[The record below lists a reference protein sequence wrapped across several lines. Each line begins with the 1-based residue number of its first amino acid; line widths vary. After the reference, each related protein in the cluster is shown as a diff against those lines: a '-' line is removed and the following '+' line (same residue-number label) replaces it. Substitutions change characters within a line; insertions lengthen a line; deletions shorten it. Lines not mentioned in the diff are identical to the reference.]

1 MTSGTWIGEPP
12 TPLQAVAIFWL
23 GTTGILIMG
32 LQPLLLGTLAQE
44 GRISS
49 VQLGQAATA
58 EMLLMGASCAA
69 AGARLPAERLRIIGI
84 AAALAYAVLNVLT
97 LQTSGNAVTLVRS
110 LAGIPGGVMIWMTV
124 ALITRSPTPARWTGI
139 YLTVQTLAQFL
150 LAAALTAWVVPR
162 YGANGGFTALAVLSV
177 VAAVVALAAPGRFE
191 PLANGTT
198 GSDLPS
204 ARGLIALGAV
214 FLFLVCVIGVF
225 IYTEPLSRQAGHDPA
240 VVGIAVSASLA
251 FQVLGGATATLLAGR
266 LRWLPT
272 VLVGSSL
279 LAGCLFVFAAMP
291 AATLFVLVCAVFG
304 FVWLFVLPFLVPMV
318 IEADPTRRAAV
329 LVGGAE
335 LLGASLGPLLAS
347 FVVTD
352 ADARGALAFG
362 AGALVL
368 SIAIVL
374 AVQRPP
380 RPANSTMAST

>member
-1 MTSGTWIGEPP
+1 MSSGTWIGEPP
-12 TPLQAVAIFWL
+12 TPLQAVAVFWL

-191 PLANGTT
+191 PLANDQILMTYGENNR
-198 GSDLPS
+198 DL
-204 ARGLIALGAV
+204 
-214 FLFLVCVIGVF
+214 
-225 IYTEPLSRQAGHDPA
+225 
-240 VVGIAVSASLA
+240 
-251 FQVLGGATATLLAGR
+251 VLDL
-266 LRWLPT
+266 LRWLGP
-272 VLVGSSL
+272 
-279 LAGCLFVFAAMP
+279 
-291 AATLFVLVCAVFG
+291 
-304 FVWLFVLPFLVPMV
+304 
-318 IEADPTRRAAV
+318 
-329 LVGGAE
+329 GAE
-335 LLGASLGPLLAS
+335 LIEPKAWRSSIRAELEQMLA
-347 FVVTD
+347 
-352 ADARGALAFG
+352 AYR
-362 AGALVL
+362 
-368 SIAIVL
+368 
-374 AVQRPP
+374 
-380 RPANSTMAST
+380 